1 MRLNATTYPT
11 EPVEREEL
19 ARVDAVLTE
28 IEGQRADEILAVAED
43 CDALLVVSSAIPR
56 QVIERL
62 RNCRVISRLGAGTDK
77 IDVAAAT
84 EHGILVTNVPDFCL
98 NEQAEHTM
106 AMLLAFHRRLP
117 YMMAAMRSGN
127 WTARSHPGV
136 HRLAGR
142 TLGLIGFGASA
153 RAVAVRAAAF
163 ELRLLAWVRNPDK
176 DSDIAAQFGV
186 RLAPLDVVL
195 ANADYVSLHLPLT
208 AETRGIINASRLK
221 LFKPGTVLINTA
233 RGALVDEAALIEALQ
248 SRRIGGAALDVF
260 DGINV
265 FAVPGPPTAH
275 PFFELDN
282 VLLTPHCAGSS
293 VESSIDSKTRGAL
306 NAALVL
312 SGQRP
317 QHIVNPEVLD
327 VTGNRHMQSNGVP
340 VPIRRQKPGETF
352 PNGAT

>member
-1 MRLNATTYPT
+1 MFKAVRLNATTYPT
-11 EPVEREEL
+11 ESVERKEL
-19 ARVDAVLTE
+19 ARVGAVLTE
-28 IEGQRADEILAVAED
+28 IEGQRPDEILAAAED
-43 CDALLVVSSAIPR
+43 CDALLVVSSTIPR

-62 RNCRVISRLGAGTDK
+62 RRCRVISRLGAGTDK

-98 NEQAEHTM
+98 NEQAEHTL
-106 AMLLAFHRRLP
+106 ALLLAFQRRLP
-117 YMMAAMRSGN
+117 YMMEAMRSGN

-136 HRLAGR
+136 HRLAGQ

-153 RAVAVRAAAF
+153 QAVAVRAAAF
-163 ELRLLAWVRNPDK
+163 GLRLLAWVRNPDK
-176 DSDIAAQFGV
+176 DSPIAAQFGV
-186 RLAPLDVVL
+186 TLAPLDAVL

-208 AETRGIINASRLK
+208 SETRGIINESRLR
-221 LFKPGTVLINTA
+221 LLKPTAVLVNTA
-233 RGALVDEAALIEALQ
+233 RGALIDEAALIDALR

-265 FAVPGPPTAH
+265 FVEPGPPPPH

-293 VESSIDSKTRGAL
+293 VESSIDSKTRGARH
-306 NAALVL
+306 AALVL

-317 QHIVNPEVLD
+317 QHIVNPEVLAA
-327 VTGNRHMQSNGVP
+327 TGHRH
-340 VPIRRQKPGETF
+340 E
-352 PNGAT
+352 